1 MSTDNHT
8 ENHIVPF
15 SLYTKVLST
24 LLVLTVLTV
33 LVAQMDFGVFNVLIA
48 MGIATVKA
56 VLVLLFFM
64 HLKYDNKLF
73 PVIFLTGVFF
83 LVLLFLFCEF
93 DIITRIPESS
103 VL

>member
-1 MSTDNHT
+1 MSL

-15 SLYTKVLST
+15 AIYAKVLAV

-33 LVAQMDFGVFNVLIA
+33 AVAQMDFGALNVLIA
-48 MGIATVKA
+48 MGIATIKA
-56 VLVLLFFM
+56 GLVLFFFM

-83 LVLLFLFCEF
+83 LVILFLFCEL
-93 DIITRIPESS
+93 DILTRVPESS

>member
-1 MSTDNHT
+1 MSANH
-8 ENHIVPF
+8 HIVPF
-15 SLYTKVLST
+15 YIYIRVLSA

-33 LVAQMDFGVFNVLIA
+33 AVAQMDFGIFNVLIA
-48 MGIATVKA
+48 MGIATIKA

-73 PVIFLTGVFF
+73 PVIFLTGVFC
-83 LVLLFLFCEF
+83 LIVIFLFCEL
-93 DIITRIPESS
+93 DILTRIPESS

>member
-1 MSTDNHT
+1 MSVKP
-8 ENHIVPF
+8 HIVPF
-15 SLYTKVLST
+15 NIYIKVLCT

-33 LVAQMDFGVFNVLIA
+33 SVAQMDFGMFNALIA
-48 MGIATVKA
+48 MVIATVKA

-73 PVIFLTGVFF
+73 FVIFLTGVFF
-83 LVLLFLFCEF
+83 LLIIFLFCEF
-93 DIITRIPESS
+93 DIATRIPEKA

>member
-1 MSTDNHT
+1 MSSSNY
-8 ENHIVPF
+8 IVP
-15 SLYTKVLST
+15 LNVYIKVLSA

-33 LVAQMDFGVFNVLIA
+33 AAAQMNFGIFNVLIA

-56 VLVLLFFM
+56 ALVLLFFM

-73 PVIFLTGVFF
+73 LIIFLTGVFF
-83 LVLLFLFCEF
+83 LIVLFLFCEF
-93 DIITRIPESS
+93 DILTRIPENS

>member
-1 MSTDNHT
+1 MSSDH
-8 ENHIVPF
+8 HIVPF
-15 SLYTKVLST
+15 STYMKVLSI
-24 LLVLTVLTV
+24 LLFLTVLTV
-33 LVAQMDFGVFNVLIA
+33 LVAQMDFGFFNVLIA

-83 LVLLFLFCEF
+83 LIIIFFFCEL
-93 DIITRIPESS
+93 DILTRIPESS

>member
-1 MSTDNHT
+1 MSSNH
-8 ENHIVPF
+8 HVVPF
-15 SLYTKVLST
+15 STYMKVLST

-73 PVIFLTGVFF
+73 PVIFLTGVFCLIIIF
-83 LVLLFLFCEF
+83 FFCEL
-93 DIITRIPESS
+93 DILTRIPESS

>member
-1 MSTDNHT
+1 MSSS
-8 ENHIVPF
+8 NHIVP
-15 SLYTKVLST
+15 LNVYIKVLSA

-33 LVAQMDFGVFNVLIA
+33 AAAQMNFGIFNVLIA

-56 VLVLLFFM
+56 ALVLLFFM

-73 PVIFLTGVFF
+73 LVIFLTGVFF
-83 LVLLFLFCEF
+83 LIVLFLFCEF
-93 DIITRIPESS
+93 DILTRIPENS